1 MRNFMLEYCVNIIQ
15 KCGECLADGGDFSKI
30 TIQSIRVVLLKT
42 FLAETFPDVLEW
54 LANSPDLNPI
64 VIENLWSIVKHNAEK
79 RILTNISE
87 LKQYLVEEW
96 EKIPSSMLSNLVLSM
111 NRRCQMVIDNNGERI
126 DY

>member
-1 MRNFMLEYCVNIIQ
+1 
-15 KCGECLADGGDFSKI
+15 
-30 TIQSIRVVLLKT
+30 LLKT

-111 NRRCQMVIDNNGERI
+111 NRRCQMIIDNNGERI